1 MTDEVVPADATDPN
15 EHLLNPE
22 LRQMVE
28 QMQGVI
34 SIQEF
39 RGPLM
44 PGQEFQR
51 YMQAWSQAGE
61 KIFELSE
68 NISARTHRERMDD
81 NRTARFVFGS
91 FTVLGLGYLVIAG
104 VVVVVLLATDRPTEG
119 VITALV
125 AGAIG
130 VAREALAFGRIRRNN
145 KSRGDNGE

>member
-1 MTDEVVPADATDPN
+1 MTDEVVPADTPEPDDN
-15 EHLLNPE
+15 LLNPQ

-51 YMQAWSQAGE
+51 YMQAWPQAGE
-61 KIFELSE
+61 KIFDLSE
-68 NISARTHRERMDD
+68 NISARTHLERMDD

-104 VVVVVLLATDRPTEG
+104 IVVVVLLATGHPTESL
-119 VITALV
+119 ITALA

-130 VAREALAFGRIRRNN
+130 VVREVIAFGRIRRND
-145 KSRGDNGE
+145 KSKGDDRE